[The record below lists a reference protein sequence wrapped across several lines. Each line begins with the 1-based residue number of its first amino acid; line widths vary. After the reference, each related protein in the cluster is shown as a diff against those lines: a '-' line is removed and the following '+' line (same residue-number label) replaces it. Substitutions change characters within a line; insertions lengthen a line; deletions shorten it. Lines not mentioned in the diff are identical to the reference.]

1 MWKFESWLHYRKI
14 FTIFHEKICYGTFL
28 FRYRN
33 DFATKQKNEKCF
45 PQFLHLYL
53 NFCTHVWKND
63 SHSIYCSE
71 YSKIG
76 RNFVFGRVLVFLVS
90 TQSQV
95 PQIIIAMGRMRY
107 YFKALLIVIRST
119 IKKFLIVEKNWF
131 QILDY
136 WSYFELIR

>member
-1 MWKFESWLHYRKI
+1 MWKFESWLHHSKI
-14 FTIFHEKICYGTFL
+14 FTIFHEKIVYGTFL

-33 DFATKQKNEKCF
+33 DFATKLKNEKCF
-45 PQFLHLYL
+45 TQFLHLYL

-76 RNFVFGRVLVFLVS
+76 RNFVFGRVLFFFLVS

-107 YFKALLIVIRST
+107 CFKALLIRDSID
-119 IKKFLIVEKNWF
+119 IKKI
-131 QILDY
+131 
-136 WSYFELIR
+136 SHC